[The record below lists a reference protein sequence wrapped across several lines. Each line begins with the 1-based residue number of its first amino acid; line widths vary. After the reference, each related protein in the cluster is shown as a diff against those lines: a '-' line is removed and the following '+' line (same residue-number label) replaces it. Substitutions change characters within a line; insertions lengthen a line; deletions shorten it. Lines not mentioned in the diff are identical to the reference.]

1 VIIRLRGLLA
11 DLLVEIDPEMYAAY
25 VTKDK
30 KGHIL
35 LLCRCLNAIYG
46 TVIAGLLYYRKFKK
60 TVEGNDFTL
69 NPYDPCVANR
79 VVEHKRQTVCWHVD
93 DCKLSHVDP
102 KINNHFID
110 TLREEY
116 ENIFQ
121 DGTGKMTVHC
131 APGKHLKYLRMDLD
145 FSTDGVCKI
154 TMPEYIKKLLKTWE
168 SVAPKEK
175 GTKDCAAPK
184 DLFAV
189 DDKLKKLATT
199 EISQHCGE
207 DPICHEARQT

>member
-11 DLLVEIDPEMYAAY
+11 DLLVEIDSETYAAY

-30 KGHIL
+30 KGHSQ
-35 LLCRCLNAIYG
+35 LLCQCLNAIYG

-60 TVEGNDFTL
+60 TFERNDFTL
-69 NPYDPCVANR
+69 NPYDPACVANI
-79 VVEHKRQTVCWHVD
+79 VVEHKQQTVCWHVD

-102 KINNHFID
+102 KINDQFID

-116 ENIFQ
+116 ENIFE
-121 DGTGKMTVHC
+121 DGTGKMTVHR
-131 APGKHLKYLRMDLD
+131 GKHLKYLRMDLD

-154 TMPEYIKKLLKTWE
+154 TMPEYIKELLKTWE

-175 GTKDCAAPK
+175 GTKDWLCRSEG
-184 DLFAV
+184 FV
-189 DDKLKKLATT
+189 C
-199 EISQHCGE
+199 S
-207 DPICHEARQT
+207 